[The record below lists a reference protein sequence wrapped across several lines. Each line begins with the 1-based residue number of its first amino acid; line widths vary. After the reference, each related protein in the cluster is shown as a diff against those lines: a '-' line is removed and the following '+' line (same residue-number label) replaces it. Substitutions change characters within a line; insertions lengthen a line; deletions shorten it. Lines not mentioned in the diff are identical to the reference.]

1 MEMLVLIFVIVL
13 LCLGFLSCF
22 INKIPGPLFVV
33 IAVLTAQLGMD
44 TAPGW
49 GAVAIVTVIAI
60 AAFVLSKYMTRIA
73 KKMKEYSKKASIATT
88 IASLLGVF
96 SLPAFV
102 DSSTGTLIVVLLVCF
117 ILLPFLFALLVEWIR
132 NKNLAEGAKC
142 AGTATLVYLADTAL
156 KLAAF
161 AYAVYAMFMTKG

>member
-1 MEMLVLIFVIVL
+1 MEILVLIFVIVL

-73 KKMKEYSKKASIATT
+73 KKNEGIQQESKHCHHNRIAAWCLF
-88 IASLLGVF
+88 IAC
-96 SLPAFV
+96 
-102 DSSTGTLIVVLLVCF
+102 IC
-117 ILLPFLFALLVEWIR
+117 
-132 NKNLAEGAKC
+132 
-142 AGTATLVYLADTAL
+142 
-156 KLAAF
+156 
-161 AYAVYAMFMTKG
+161 